1 MSEFLVYNT
10 LLLRI
15 LLSLSIDTYMDNA
28 SIKDNIR
35 KIRKSKRLTQEEMA
49 HKLGISLT
57 AYRDLERGDTSIVN
71 TNLLKVADEL
81 EISSE
86 ELLLGYQPVQME
98 GPVLEDVRQEYGS
111 RINILE
117 RRISDLEKLVF
128 SLEET
133 ISTKN
138 EIIAMLRK
146 SLAEDK

>member
-1 MSEFLVYNT
+1 
-10 LLLRI
+10 
-15 LLSLSIDTYMDNA
+15 MDNA

-35 KIRKSKRLTQEEMA
+35 KIRKSKRITQEGMA

-57 AYRDLERGDTSIVN
+57 AYRDFERGETAIVN
-71 TNLLKVADEL
+71 TNMQKVAEHLDV
-81 EISSE
+81 SQE
-86 ELLLGYQPVQME
+86 ELILGYQPTQME

-111 RINILE
+111 RINTLE
-117 RRISDLEKLVF
+117 RRISDLEKLVC